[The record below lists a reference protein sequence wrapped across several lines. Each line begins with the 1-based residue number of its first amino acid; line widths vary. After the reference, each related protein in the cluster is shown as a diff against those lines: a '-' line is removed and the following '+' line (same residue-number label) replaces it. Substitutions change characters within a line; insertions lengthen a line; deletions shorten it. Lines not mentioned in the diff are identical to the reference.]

1 MKIKIVK
8 GVAIKSVH
16 QNAGDVIDVDNN
28 LALQLIGM
36 GKAQVFTEN
45 NKPEVR
51 EKDLKTKIKKR

>member
-8 GVAIKSVH
+8 GVAIKSVQ
-16 QNAGDVIDVDNN
+16 QNPGDVIDVENN
-28 LALQLIGM
+28 LALQLMGM
-36 GKAQVFTEN
+36 GKAEIFTEN

>member
-8 GVAIKSVH
+8 GVAIKSEH
-16 QNAGDVIDVDNN
+16 KNPGDVIDVENN
-28 LALQLIGM
+28 LALQLMGM
-36 GKAQVFTEN
+36 GKAKVFTEN

>member
-16 QNAGDVIDVDNN
+16 QNPGDVIDVENN
-28 LALQLIGM
+28 LALQLMGM
-36 GKAQVFTEN
+36 GKATVFTEN